1 MDRKKDPVWKMQD
14 TLNEN
19 FDLVF
24 TLFSYDFS
32 FGLLRYN
39 SC

>member
-19 FDLVF
+19 Y
-24 TLFSYDFS
+24 YDIIPVN
-32 FGLLRYN
+32 LN
-39 SC
+39 N